1 MSVFQSYT
9 DILAAAPSG
18 TTADDLA
25 ADFVQSQLGG
35 AAANVSY
42 TGSTDAIF
50 DVDSFDIAG
59 LVPDAASVSY
69 SDGLMLSSGGFVD
82 DLNNNAGFS
91 VDLGQPGD
99 PQLSAV
105 AAAAFSGAGTTNDAS
120 VLNFDIMISEGSLID
135 TLRVEIV
142 FGSDEYPEYSDSS
155 FVDVGAII
163 VNGVNYALFN
173 NDPTTP
179 LSVISSNVNPL
190 SDGSTN
196 FINNTAG
203 AYGVEWDGFSNKLI
217 IRAPLIA
224 GTNAVM
230 IGVADTGD
238 SILDSAMFIDGMS
251 LVSGGS
257 GGGVLTPVAPDSDGN
272 LSPSLLPEELQLQP
286 GQQNTASGTPEEF
299 NGDVVVN
306 MDEDDELVF
315 EDTIFD
321 QDDAELDNGVIEIDT
336 DDDGVADTFVT
347 VTGEVT
353 GLAVQNQGSNTV
365 VKVIPLDPTDPT
377 DPTDP
382 GVAIIGTSGVD
393 KVKGSAGDDVMLGGG
408 GKDLLEGLAGNDLI
422 AGQAGDD
429 RLRGGAG
436 EDTLS
441 GGAGEDVLDGG
452 MNADLLLGGQGN
464 DRMFGG
470 GGDDVLKGGNGKD
483 RLDAGAGDDDVSG
496 GGGEDS
502 FVFDLGDGMDVFT
515 DFSLAQNDHLVLSG
529 AVTGGLDAQGVLDT
543 YGTMIDGNA
552 VLDFGGGDVIV
563 FANLTDLA
571 GMAGQIEFI

>member
-1 MSVFQSYT
+1 
-9 DILAAAPSG
+9 
-18 TTADDLA
+18 
-25 ADFVQSQLGG
+25 
-35 AAANVSY
+35 
-42 TGSTDAIF
+42 
-50 DVDSFDIAG
+50 
-59 LVPDAASVSY
+59 
-69 SDGLMLSSGGFVD
+69 MLSSGGFVD

-142 FGSDEYPEYSDSS
+142 FGSDKYPEYSDTS
-155 FVDVGAII
+155 FVDVGAIV

-203 AYGVEWDGFSNKLI
+203 AYGVEWDGSSNKLI

-238 SILDSAMFIDGMS
+238 LILDSAMFIDGMS

-257 GGGVLTPVAPDSDGN
+257 GGGVLTPVAPDSDN
-272 LSPSLLPEELQLQP
+272 NMSPSLLPEELQLQP
-286 GQQNTASGTPEEF
+286 GQQNTASGTHEKF
-299 NGDVVVN
+299 NGDVVVD

-315 EDTIFD
+315 ENTIFN
-321 QDDAELDNGVIEIDT
+321 QDDAELDNGVIEIDNN
-336 DDDGVADTFVT
+336 DDGVADTLVT
-347 VTGEVT
+347 ITGEVT

-377 DPTDP
+377 DP
-382 GVAIIGTSGVD
+382 GVAITGTSGVD
-393 KVKGSAGDDVMLGGG
+393 KVKGSAGDDVMLG
-408 GKDLLEGLAGNDLI
+408 
-422 AGQAGDD
+422 
-429 RLRGGAG
+429 R
-436 EDTLS
+436 
-441 GGAGEDVLDGG
+441 
-452 MNADLLLGGQGN
+452 
-464 DRMFGG
+464 
-470 GGDDVLKGGNGKD
+470 NGKD

-529 AVTGGLDAQGVLDT
+529 AVTGGMDAQGVLDT

-552 VLDFGGGDVIV
+552 ALDFGGGDVIV

-571 GMAGQIEFI
+571 GMAGQMEFI